1 MVEIDSEN
9 ETTKLSSKINVLNKN
24 VKTLICSIDKLME
37 KLDNTKPVENTPEEE
52 KEKMDKIFAKKQIGR
67 PVGDFDTKRVQ
78 YLKMLNENKIK
89 MPKTTTLEY
98 YGINKEGDKYIKHF
112 CKSDSKKFLTL
123 NMFMME
129 I

>member
-1 MVEIDSEN
+1 MESET

-24 VKTLICSIDKLME
+24 VKSLMFSIDKLME

-89 MPKTTTLEY
+89 MPKTGTMEHY
-98 YGINKEGDKYIKHF
+98 KIEKDGDKYVLY
-112 CKSDSKKFLTL
+112 D
-123 NMFMME
+123 
-129 I
+129 

>member
-1 MVEIDSEN
+1 MVEVESEN

-24 VKTLICSIDKLME
+24 VKTLIFSIDKLME
-37 KLDNTKPVENTPEEE
+37 KLDNTKPVEKTPEDE

-89 MPKTTTLEY
+89 QPKSTTLDY
-98 YGINKEGDKYIKHF
+98 YGIDKQGDKYVLFTKCFHI
-112 CKSDSKKFLTL
+112 
-123 NMFMME
+123 
-129 I
+129 IV

>member
-1 MVEIDSEN
+1 MGDLMESEN

-24 VKTLICSIDKLME
+24 VKALMFSIDKLME
-37 KLDNTKPVENTPEEE
+37 KLDKPVEKTPEEE

-89 MPKTTTLEY
+89 QPKQQTLEY
-98 YGINKEGDKYIKHF
+98 YGIDKDGDKYVLF
-112 CKSDSKKFLTL
+112 
-123 NMFMME
+123 N
-129 I
+129 

>member
-1 MVEIDSEN
+1 MVELDSEN

-24 VKTLICSIDKLME
+24 VKTLIFSIDKLME
-37 KLDNTKPVENTPEEE
+37 KLDNTNPVEKTPEEE

-89 MPKTTTLEY
+89 QPKTTTLEY
-98 YGINKEGDKYIKHF
+98 YGINKDGDKYV
-112 CKSDSKKFLTL
+112 LYT
-123 NMFMME
+123 
-129 I
+129 

>member
-1 MVEIDSEN
+1 MVELDSEN

-24 VKTLICSIDKLME
+24 VKTLIFSIDKLME
-37 KLDNTKPVENTPEEE
+37 KLDNTKPVEKTPEEE

-89 MPKTTTLEY
+89 QPKTTTLEY
-98 YGINKEGDKYIKHF
+98 YGIDKQGDKYV
-112 CKSDSKKFLTL
+112 LYT
-123 NMFMME
+123 
-129 I
+129 

>member
-1 MVEIDSEN
+1 MVEVESEN

-24 VKTLICSIDKLME
+24 VKTLIFSIDKLME
-37 KLDNTKPVENTPEEE
+37 KLDNTKPVEKTPEEE

-67 PVGDFDTKRVQ
+67 PVGDFDTKRIQ

-98 YGINKEGDKYIKHF
+98 YGIDKQGDKY
-112 CKSDSKKFLTL
+112 DLYT
-123 NMFMME
+123 
-129 I
+129 

>member
-1 MVEIDSEN
+1 MVEIESEN

-24 VKTLICSIDKLME
+24 VKSLMFSIDKLME

-89 MPKTTTLEY
+89 QPKTTTLEY
-98 YGINKEGDKYIKHF
+98 YGIDKQGDKYVLVI
-112 CKSDSKKFLTL
+112 
-123 NMFMME
+123 
-129 I
+129 